1 MMPLVKIR
9 YNLILLGEE
18 RSFWVIFA
26 WWIFCLLVF
35 VVGILRT
42 NHCRFFALLILFR
55 GMCHLCLVYT
65 CMDVVELM
73 FLKKLLADKKKKK
86 ERENM
91 QGQRSSCFRAPVSC
105 APLALVCFFIL

>member
-1 MMPLVKIR
+1 MMPFVKIR
-9 YNLILLGEE
+9 SNLILLGEE

-42 NHCRFFALLILFR
+42 FHYWFFALLILFR

-73 FLKKLLADKKKKK
+73 SLKKLLADKKKK
-86 ERENM
+86 NM
-91 QGQRSSCFRAPVSC
+91 QGQRSSCFRAQQRQV
-105 APLALVCFFIL
+105 LR

>member
-1 MMPLVKIR
+1 MMPFVKIR
-9 YNLILLGEE
+9 SNLILLGEE

-42 NHCRFFALLILFR
+42 FHYWFFALLILFR

-73 FLKKLLADKKKKK
+73 SLKKFLLIKKKK
-86 ERENM
+86 EYARATILM
-91 QGQRSSCFRAPVSC
+91 FPSTTASS
-105 APLALVCFFIL
+105 APLALICFFIL